1 MGASQSFVDEI
12 AWIDQLL
19 QPKKE
24 EKKVE
29 EPVSE
34 AEQVQEPQRLAELNQ
49 EDVQMVAEHTD
60 QKEEPKTEE
69 EPKLEEVETI
79 NPEVTFEKKAENK
92 VEIKKL

>member
-34 AEQVQEPQRLAELNQ
+34 AEQVQEPHQ